1 MFLDNSNIDGGKIQ
15 TMETES
21 YRNIQFFFFGKNEV
35 YSTVLTYIFRT
46 LLVLANCVTDLK
58 EEEQ

>member
-1 MFLDNSNIDGGKIQ
+1 MGEKYKQWKQKVL
-15 TMETES
+15 ETF
-21 YRNIQFFFFGKNEV
+21 NFFFGKNEV
-35 YSTVLTYIFRT
+35 YCITYIFRT

>member
-1 MFLDNSNIDGGKIQ
+1 MGEKYKQWKQKVIETFNYFFLEK
-15 TMETES
+15 M
-21 YRNIQFFFFGKNEV
+21 R
-35 YSTVLTYIFRT
+35 STVLTYIFRT

>member
-1 MFLDNSNIDGGKIQ
+1 MGEKYKQWKQKVIETFNFFLEKL
-15 TMETES
+15 
-21 YRNIQFFFFGKNEV
+21 R
-35 YSTVLTYIFRT
+35 STVLTYIFRT

>member
-21 YRNIQFFFFGKNEV
+21 YRNIQLFFLEKMR
-35 YSTVLTYIFRT
+35 STVLTYIFRT